1 MFTPS
6 CKMGSLYG
14 VVSSNTTVCAMS
26 YTEGAFF
33 IKEMRNYFF
42 YPQMQCPPNSPEL
55 GASPHSPVP
64 ESQPP
69 MCSSPAQMSST
80 SSSRKNC
87 AQKPEED
94 ISKDMST
101 YEENEL
107 LVSFGDLSKPIGND
121 GKALTRKRKLT
132 APSSTPAKR
141 PQRRLSMERNPVQ
154 AVETISR
161 FARMQ
166 FSPESAKTICSTIT
180 RKLLQ
185 STLDSSPASAA
196 TLSRRARCSQCQNS
210 FRAVGGNTIC
220 FPCWM
225 ENQIDE
231 KSTGDGSQTE
241 TQESLILR
249 STISQLKHSLLRM
262 ENIQTSITPTEAS
275 ELSFW
280 IGHANV
286 SINSLMDCLSR
297 LRMATSS
304 PLNMKRQPSDSE
316 CPMSSSSPIS
326 RPKNPV
332 CQQIDGTS
340 SRFSPEKF

>member
-1 MFTPS
+1 
-6 CKMGSLYG
+6 
-14 VVSSNTTVCAMS
+14 
-26 YTEGAFF
+26 
-33 IKEMRNYFF
+33 
-42 YPQMQCPPNSPEL
+42 MQCPPNSPEL

-87 AQKPEED
+87 AQKPEEAICKGMCTCD
-94 ISKDMST
+94 EKERCLS
-101 YEENEL
+101 Y
-107 LVSFGDLSKPIGND
+107 GDSLKPIGKD

-141 PQRRLSMERNPVQ
+141 PQRRLSMERYLGCHSRNPVQ

-231 KSTGDGSQTE
+231 ESTGDGSQTE
-241 TQESLILR
+241 TQESRTLR
-249 STISQLKHSLLRM
+249 STINQLRHSLSRM

-280 IGHANV
+280 IGHVNV
-286 SINSLMDCLSR
+286 SINSLMDCLNR

-316 CPMSSSSPIS
+316 FPTSSSSPIS

-332 CQQIDGTS
+332 CQQIDGTL
-340 SRFSPEKF
+340 